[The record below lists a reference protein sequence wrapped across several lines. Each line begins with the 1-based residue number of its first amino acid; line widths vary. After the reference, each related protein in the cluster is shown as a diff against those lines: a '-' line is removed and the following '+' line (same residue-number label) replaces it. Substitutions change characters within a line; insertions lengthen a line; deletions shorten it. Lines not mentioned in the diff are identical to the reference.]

1 MKKLLMF
8 TGCVLC
14 LALVAVAEEDEKSTG
29 TNRGGVYFGMAN
41 PINFSEYFKPG
52 YFGGI
57 SERDEIHTGG
67 AMDFDIGADMEFGTF
82 GAKKYADA
90 WLGMFGIDIF
100 SRFYLSAFRVPYLSA
115 SAGFVAFFGEYAEL
129 YALKL
134 SAGGGVS
141 IPLGSVSLALDA
153 KYTLAVNFGGSNTYW
168 PVRLELIVP
177 FSIFDII
184 TKD

>member
-1 MKKLLMF
+1 MKKLLAF
-8 TGCVLC
+8 AVCVLC
-14 LALVAVAEEDEKSTG
+14 LTNAAVAEEDGKDKGSS
-29 TNRGGVYFGMAN
+29 RGGVYFGRAT
-41 PINFSEYFKPG
+41 PLNFSKYFNPG

-57 SERDEIHTGG
+57 SERDEIRTDG
-67 AMDFDIGADMEFGTF
+67 AVDYDVGADIEFGTF
-82 GAKKYADA
+82 SLKKDDEY

-100 SRFYLSAFRVPYLSA
+100 SRFYPSAFRVPYLSA
-115 SAGFVAFFGEYAEL
+115 SAGFVAFFGDYAEL

-134 SAGGGVS
+134 SAGGGLN
-141 IPLGSVSLALDA
+141 IPLGSVSLALDI
-153 KYTLAVNFGGSNTYW
+153 KYTLAVNFGGANTYW